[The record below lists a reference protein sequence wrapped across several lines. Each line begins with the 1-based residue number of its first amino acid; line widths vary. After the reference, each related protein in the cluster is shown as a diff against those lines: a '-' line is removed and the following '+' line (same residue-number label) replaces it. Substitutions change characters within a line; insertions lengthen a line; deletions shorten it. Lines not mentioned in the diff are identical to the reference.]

1 MRLWGLLAF
10 FGGFLVCQATFYI
23 EFRRHGQKL
32 YECSRPNLLAYYNP
46 RAGIQVTCKQ
56 VTDTSPDQPIYKD
69 YNFYLVTKPAVGDGD
84 YVVLTD
90 SSGRRTR
97 GSLPDAYMMGV
108 LNSSPDHLIFPDAT
122 NPTDPALTDSRE
134 KVTAM
139 GPVVGESFKEALINY
154 IANPSAMLL
163 HMEPNIAASWLGAFA
178 ALLRRLTEVYGYDIL
193 MNIPISPRL
202 REPVGNAMRLAVKK
216 MIDPCMVYLHSDAE
230 GWCSLYCR
238 FLNVAARFFRK
249 LEHKLTHGACRGTT
263 RYCICYQSPSF
274 VQRLFL
280 RSNGRPMQQ
289 FNALVRLSPQI
300 AASRA

>member
-1 MRLWGLLAF
+1 
-10 FGGFLVCQATFYI
+10 
-23 EFRRHGQKL
+23 
-32 YECSRPNLLAYYNP
+32 
-46 RAGIQVTCKQ
+46 
-56 VTDTSPDQPIYKD
+56 
-69 YNFYLVTKPAVGDGD
+69 
-84 YVVLTD
+84 
-90 SSGRRTR
+90 
-97 GSLPDAYMMGV
+97 MMGV
-108 LNSSPDHLIFPDAT
+108 LNSTPDHLIFPVAT
-122 NPTDPALTDSRE
+122 NPTDPALADSRE

-178 ALLRRLTEVYGYDIL
+178 ALLRRLTEVYGYNIL
-193 MNIPISPRL
+193 MDIPINPRL
-202 REPVGNAMRLAVKK
+202 REPVGNAMSLAVKK
-216 MIDPCMVYLHSDAE
+216 MIDPCMVYIHPDAE
-230 GWCSLYCR
+230 GWCRLYCR

-249 LEHKLTHGACRGTT
+249 LEYNHIHGACRGTT

-280 RSNGRPMQQ
+280 RSPGRTMQQ